1 MTMSRIA
8 GIVALAIGVVLLI
21 FAQQAT
27 EAPVEELSN
36 TLTGRYT
43 DETMWY
49 LVAGVAAAVGGGAL
63 LIFGRR

>member
-1 MTMSRIA
+1 MGMSRIA
-8 GIVALAIGVVLLI
+8 GIVALAIGAVLLF
-21 FAQQAT
+21 FAHQASNT
-27 EAPVEELSN
+27 VVEELSN

-49 LVAGVAAAVGGGAL
+49 LILGIASAVGGASL

>member
-1 MTMSRIA
+1 MNTSRIV

-27 EAPVEELSN
+27 QAPVEELSN

>member
-1 MTMSRIA
+1 MNTSRIV

-27 EAPVEELSN
+27 QTPVEELSN

-49 LVAGVAAAVGGGAL
+49 LVAGVAAAVGGVAL